1 MDHRNLVGYGAAP
14 GIDSRA
20 MWQVPDPRTFDSL
33 IDLIEDAATRWAGR
47 EQMALRTDDGLHL
60 PWTAADVSHHSK
72 LVAWRLRRL
81 GLGPGDR
88 MLTWSPSTPA
98 LPAVYFGAMR
108 AGVIVV
114 PLDLRMAPDVLQ
126 RIAASAGATFLV
138 VGTGLDAPDPV
149 AGGLAHLN
157 IRTVEWLA
165 ADPAHE
171 NAAAT
176 DEGGLD
182 DPFPA
187 DWEAQVDSW
196 PRPTRETLFE
206 VIYTSGTTGTP
217 KGVMLRHGT
226 ILSTLVAIDKILPP
240 REHRTVSLLPASH
253 LFEQAPIIMYGTMIG
268 AHILWVRSRTPRVIF
283 EAFREERVTTM
294 VLVPQL
300 LELFWMGIEREVK
313 RQGREKLFN
322 RTRRIA
328 RFLPYW
334 ARRLLFR
341 SVHRQL
347 GGELRLMLSAGAY
360 LPPALQEAW
369 QSLGIIV
376 LQGYGATECGPVAAT
391 RENDHPTGTVGKR
404 TEPVELLLAEG
415 TNEILIGG
423 ATVFDGYWQDAPATA
438 AAKTDDG
445 WYRTGDVGRVDRR
458 GNLVLVGRT
467 KNIIVL
473 PNGLNVYPEDIENVL
488 ADVGLEQAVVIETAP
503 GRLEAV
509 VLSPDAPPIITANTP
524 APAPPKTEAEMAALR
539 ARIEP
544 LIKEANSRLSQFQRL
559 DGFRVWP
566 DDDFPRTHT
575 LKIKRSEVQRW
586 VGADAPL
593 AFVETDS

>member
-1 MDHRNLVGYGAAP
+1 
-14 GIDSRA
+14 
-20 MWQVPDPRTFDSL
+20 MWDVPDPRKFDSL
-33 IDLIEDAATRWAGR
+33 VDLIEDAAKRWAGR
-47 EQMALRTDDGLHL
+47 EQMALRTDDGIHL
-60 PWTAADVSHHSK
+60 PWTAADVNRHSK

-81 GLGPGDR
+81 GLQPGDR

-108 AGVIVV
+108 AGVVIV
-114 PLDLRMAPDVLQ
+114 PLDLRMAADVLQ
-126 RIAASAGATFLV
+126 RIAQKSEAKCLA
-138 VGTGLDAPDPV
+138 VGTGLDAPDPQ
-149 AGGLAHLN
+149 AGGLDHLN
-157 IRTVEWLA
+157 IRTVDWLA

-171 NAAAT
+171 NAFAT

-182 DPFPA
+182 DPFPS

-196 PRPTRETLFE
+196 PRPTRSSLFE

-217 KGVMLRHGT
+217 KGVMLEHGT
-226 ILSTLVAIDKILPP
+226 ILSTLEAIDKILPP

-313 RQGREKLFN
+313 RQGREKLFS
-322 RTRRIA
+322 RAQRIA

-341 SVHRQL
+341 SVHKQL
-347 GGELRLMLSAGAY
+347 GGELRLMVSAGAY
-360 LPPALQEAW
+360 LPPALQRAW
-369 QSLGIIV
+369 ESLGIIV

-404 TEPVELLLAEG
+404 TEPVPLRLADG
-415 TNEILIGG
+415 TNEILVGG
-423 ATVFDGYWQDAPATA
+423 PTVFPGYWQDPAATA

-445 WYRTGDVGRVDRR
+445 WYHTGDVGRLDGR
-458 GNLVLVGRT
+458 GNLVLMGRT

-473 PNGLNVYPEDIENVL
+473 PNGFNVFPEDIENVL
-488 ADVGLEQAVVIETAP
+488 SDLGLEQAVVIETAP

-509 VLSPDAPPIITANTP
+509 VLSPDAPPIITAGTP
-524 APAPPKTEAEMAALR
+524 SPEPPKTEAEMVALR
-539 ARIEP
+539 SRIEP
-544 LIKEANSRLSQFQRL
+544 LIKAANARLSQQQRL
-559 DGFRVWP
+559 DDFRVWP
-566 DDDFPRTHT
+566 EADFPRTHT
-575 LKIKRSEVQRW
+575 LKIRRSEVQKW
-586 VGADAPL
+586 AGADTPL
-593 AFVETDS
+593 PIQDTD

>member
-1 MDHRNLVGYGAAP
+1 
-14 GIDSRA
+14 

-33 IDLIEDAATRWAGR
+33 IDLLEDAAKRWAGR
-47 EQMALRTDDGLHL
+47 EQMALRTDDGMHL
-60 PWTAADVSHHSK
+60 PWTAADVNRHSK

-81 GLGPGDR
+81 GLQPGDR

-108 AGVIVV
+108 AGVIIV

-126 RIAASAGATFLV
+126 RIALKSEARFLT
-138 VGTGLDAPDPV
+138 VGTGLDAPDPQ
-149 AGGLAHLN
+149 AGGLDHLN

-165 ADPAHE
+165 AEPAHE
-171 NAAAT
+171 NAFAS

-182 DPFPA
+182 DPFPS
-187 DWEAQVDSW
+187 DWEALVDSW
-196 PRPTRETLFE
+196 PRPTRKSLFE

-217 KGVMLRHGT
+217 KGVMLEHGT
-226 ILSTLVAIDKILPP
+226 ILSTLEAIDKILPA

-322 RTRRIA
+322 RAQRIA

-334 ARRLLFR
+334 ARRVLFR
-341 SVHRQL
+341 SVHKQL
-347 GGELRLMLSAGAY
+347 GGELRLMVSAGAY
-360 LPPALQEAW
+360 LPPALQRAW
-369 QSLGIIV
+369 ENLGIIV

-404 TEPVELLLAEG
+404 TEPVPLRLAEG

-423 ATVFDGYWQDAPATA
+423 PTVFPGYWQDPEATA

-445 WYRTGDVGRVDRR
+445 WYRTGDVGRLDER
-458 GNLVLVGRT
+458 GNLVLMGRT

-473 PNGLNVYPEDIENVL
+473 PNGFNVFPEDIENVL
-488 ADVGLEQAVVIETAP
+488 SDLGLEQAVVIETAP

-509 VLSPDAPPIITANTP
+509 VLSPDAPPIITAGTP
-524 APAPPKTEAEMAALR
+524 APEPPKTEQEMAALR

-544 LIKEANSRLSQFQRL
+544 LIKKANARLSQQQRL
-559 DGFRVWP
+559 DDFRVWP
-566 DDDFPRTHT
+566 EADFPRTHT
-575 LKIKRSEVQRW
+575 LKIRRSEVQRW
-586 VGADAPL
+586 AGADAPL
-593 AFVETDS
+593 ALVETER

>member
-1 MDHRNLVGYGAAP
+1 
-14 GIDSRA
+14 

-33 IDLIEDAATRWAGR
+33 IDLLEDAAQRWAGR
-47 EQMALRTDDGLHL
+47 EQMALRTDDGMHL
-60 PWTAADVSHHSK
+60 PWTAADVNRHSK

-81 GLGPGDR
+81 GLQPGDR

-98 LPAVYFGAMR
+98 LPAVYFGAIR
-108 AGVIVV
+108 AGVIIV

-126 RIAASAGATFLV
+126 RIALRSEAKFLTL
-138 VGTGLDAPDPV
+138 GTGLDAPDPQ
-149 AGGLAHLN
+149 AGGLDHLN

-171 NAAAT
+171 NAFAT

-187 DWEAQVDSW
+187 DWEAQVDAW
-196 PRPTRETLFE
+196 PRPTRKSLFE

-217 KGVMLRHGT
+217 KGVMLEHGT
-226 ILSTLVAIDKILPP
+226 ILSTLEAIDKILPA

-300 LELFWMGIEREVK
+300 LELFWIGIQREVK

-322 RTRRIA
+322 RAQRIA
-328 RFLPYW
+328 RLLPYW
-334 ARRLLFR
+334 ARRILFR
-341 SVHRQL
+341 SVHKQL
-347 GGELRLMLSAGAY
+347 GGELRLMVSAGAY
-360 LPPALQEAW
+360 LPPALQRAW
-369 QSLGIIV
+369 ESLGIIV

-404 TEPVELLLAEG
+404 TEPVPLRLAEG

-423 ATVFDGYWQDAPATA
+423 PTVFPGYWQDPEATA
-438 AAKTDDG
+438 AAKTEDG
-445 WYRTGDVGRVDRR
+445 WYRTGDVGRLDER
-458 GNLVLVGRT
+458 GNLVLMGRT

-473 PNGLNVYPEDIENVL
+473 PNGFNVFPEDIENVL
-488 ADVGLEQAVVIETAP
+488 SDLGLEQAVVIETAP

-509 VLSPDAPPIITANTP
+509 VLSPDAPPIITAGTP
-524 APAPPKTEAEMAALR
+524 APEPPKSEEEMAALR

-544 LIKEANSRLSQFQRL
+544 LIKKANARLSQQQRL
-559 DGFRVWP
+559 DDFRVWP
-566 DDDFPRTHT
+566 EADFPRTHT
-575 LKIKRSEVQRW
+575 LKIRRSEVQKW
-586 VGADAPL
+586 AGADAPL
-593 AFVETDS
+593 PIHD